1 MAARG
6 ARSGAAEDGL
16 GSAAGKRKGKQP
28 AAGADAAREA
38 SARAD
43 VAPCSPGPGPASG
56 ELLGGRKTASAVNEA
71 SRTHARRVPHD
82 GRGHHT
88 GDMQSSRRRACREP
102 GLARWVLVSV
112 PGRAAARRS
121 PRAGAGGAR
130 GAITC

>member
-6 ARSGAAEDGL
+6 ARGGVAEDGL

-28 AAGADAAREA
+28 AEGADAAREA

-43 VAPCSPGPGPASG
+43 VAPCSPGPASG

-71 SRTHARRVPHD
+71 SRTRARRVPHD

-88 GDMQSSRRRACREP
+88 GDMQSDRRRACQEP

-121 PRAGAGGAR
+121 PKVGAGGAR